1 MKSVQLYGVQI
12 EEHESRERKMKE
24 PLHKKLCLLF
34 KGKSKGKAQEQFG
47 FSGNEG
53 MSAAP
58 ELVIHLQAT
67 NHFILIISSIYS
79 RVSLLLQPQEACLLI
94 D

>member
-1 MKSVQLYGVQI
+1 VKSVQLYGVQI

-24 PLHKKLCLLF
+24 PPHKKLCMLF
-34 KGKSKGKAQEQFG
+34 KGESKGKVQEQFG

-58 ELVIHLQAT
+58 ELVSDKPLHTDHFLHLLSCFSAA
-67 NHFILIISSIYS
+67 SAS
-79 RVSLLLQPQEACLLI
+79 RGLFVN
-94 D
+94 